1 MWTYSRDSWIA
12 LLMLLVGAPAMSE
25 ARPSVVELFTSQGCS
40 SCPPAEKI
48 AGELASRPGVLVLT
62 YHVNY
67 WDELGWRDR
76 FGLPE
81 ATRRQQGYATALKSR
96 GVYTPQAI
104 IDGTRDVIGSNR
116 PAIEQDL
123 HPSPTGVPV
132 SLHVHDGRVDID
144 IAAREKAPVGDVV
157 VVAYLRSAVSPIG
170 RGENAGRTIQES
182 NIVRSIRSLG
192 PWSGSGQT
200 WQVRL
205 DSLPVDATDVAVLIQ
220 ERAQGAMIGAAHVAL
235 H

>member
-1 MWTYSRDSWIA
+1 MWARPRDSWIA
-12 LLMLLVGAPAMSE
+12 IVMLMVGAPAMSE
-25 ARPSVVELFTSQGCS
+25 VRPSVIELFTSQGCS

-76 FGLPE
+76 FGLPD
-81 ATRRQQGYATALKSR
+81 ATRRQQGYAAALRSR

-104 IDGTRDVIGSNR
+104 IEGTHDVIGSNR
-116 PAIEQDL
+116 PAIEQEL
-123 HPSPTGVPV
+123 RGEPSGVPV
-132 SLHVHDGRVDID
+132 GLRVHDGRVDVD
-144 IAAREKAPVGDVV
+144 IPAHQKAPTGEVILVT
-157 VVAYLRSAVSPIG
+157 YLRSAVSPIG

-192 PWSGSGQT
+192 PLSGSVQT
-200 WQVRL
+200 WQVRV
-205 DSLPVDATDVAVLIQ
+205 DSLPTDATDVAVLVQ
-220 ERAQGAMIGAAHVAL
+220 ERAQGAMLGAAHVAL
-235 H
+235 R